1 MFAEESKKVFTNV
14 CLQRFVVGW
23 VKPNNIAFLIF
34 LNVFIIFT
42 IFSLLLIS
50 YFFIISTAGETLLI
64 TWCCFNNCKKRF
76 SMDCGSCWLIDG
88 G

>member
-34 LNVFIIFT
+34 LNVFIFY
-42 IFSLLLIS
+42 FLLAADKL
-50 YFFIISTAGETLLI
+50 FFHYIHSWRDVAHNMVL
-64 TWCCFNNCKKRF
+64 FQ
-76 SMDCGSCWLIDG
+76 
-88 G
+88 